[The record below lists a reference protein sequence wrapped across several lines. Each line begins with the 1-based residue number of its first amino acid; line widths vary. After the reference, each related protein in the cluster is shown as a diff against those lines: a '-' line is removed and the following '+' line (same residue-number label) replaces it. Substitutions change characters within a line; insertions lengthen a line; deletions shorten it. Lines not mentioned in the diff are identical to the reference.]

1 MTNAF
6 RIVTK
11 VLARLKEPS
20 TYAGLAASFGALS
33 IGGIG
38 GEDWDKILLAAM
50 AVAGVLSIIMKDVG
64 SEN

>member
-6 RIVTK
+6 RIATK
-11 VLARLKEPS
+11 ILARLKEPS

-38 GEDWDKILLAAM
+38 GADWDKILLAAM
-50 AVAGVLSIIMKDVG
+50 AVAGILSIVMKEVG
-64 SEN
+64 SED